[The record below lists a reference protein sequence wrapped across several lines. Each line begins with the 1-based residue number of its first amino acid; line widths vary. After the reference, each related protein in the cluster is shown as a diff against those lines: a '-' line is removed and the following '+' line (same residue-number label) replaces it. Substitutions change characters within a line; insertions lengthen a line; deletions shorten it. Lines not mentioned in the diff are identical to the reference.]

1 MQLDPR
7 STAAMVAVHCQ
18 GDIVGPDGAFAG
30 HFYQQVVER
39 NVLDR
44 IAALTDA
51 VRDVGGTIV
60 YTRVAWQPDYSDL
73 QANSPILRFVA
84 QSGCLKDGTRH
95 AEIVEPLTPHDGD
108 VVITHQRVGG
118 FTGSALDRTLRDRG
132 IDTVVFAGV
141 ATNVSVEGTAR
152 QASDLGYRVILSKTA
167 VRLRA
172 AKPTPPRWDR
182 SVCSPRSSRST
193 TCSPRYRQPSLPRK
207 PIDSNII
214 RQEVNT

>member
-7 STAAMVAVHCQ
+7 TTAVVAVHCQ

-51 VRDVGGTIV
+51 MRDAGATIA

-84 QSGCLKDGTRH
+84 QSGCLKDGTRL
-95 AEIVEPLTPHDGD
+95 AEIVEPLTPRRGD
-108 VVITHQRVGG
+108 LVITHQRVGG
-118 FTGSALDRTLRDRG
+118 FTGSAFDDALRDRG
-132 IDTVVFAGV
+132 IQTLVFAGV
-141 ATNVSVEGTAR
+141 ATNFSVEGTAR
-152 QASDLGYRVILSKTA
+152 EASDLGYHVLIVDDACAAASLQAHAASLGSLGLLAEIVTVDDVLAALPSTA
-167 VRLRA
+167 AA
-172 AKPTPPRWDR
+172 AKAR
-182 SVCSPRSSRST
+182 
-193 TCSPRYRQPSLPRK
+193 
-207 PIDSNII
+207 
-214 RQEVNT
+214 